1 MFACLLAC
9 PAHLGAVV
17 KVGVAVLG
25 SPSLISLMVSVDVK
39 QHTETKKALRIRAQ
53 ESCAKKE
60 VDLP

>member
-1 MFACLLAC
+1 M
-9 PAHLGAVV
+9 